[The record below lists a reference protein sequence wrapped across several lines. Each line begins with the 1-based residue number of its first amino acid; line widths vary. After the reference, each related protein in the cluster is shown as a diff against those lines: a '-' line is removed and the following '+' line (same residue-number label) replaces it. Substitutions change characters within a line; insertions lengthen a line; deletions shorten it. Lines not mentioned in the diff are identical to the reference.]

1 MENVFFSLLITRLR
15 WNLLLPQFIQW
26 FFLRNL
32 GDSCKTCKKTELRV
46 LYSGSRKHNMGQ
58 NISLHLQKSIRAFYG
73 AQTPTHIRYHEIY
86 WILQRSFEYYNFRPC
101 FTTHFTFCNST
112 SSQTGYSMRKEKKNE
127 GWGFI
132 FFPIG
137 NWLVHEKWSV
147 WQMVGCKR
155 LKIKRPSMMSAE
167 KKSGFRGHC
176 EKHLFSLYYCTQP
189 SPRRPGTCLR
199 KVNSFY
205 SMQLKY
211 WNGPVMCN
219 WLIFQNVIQSVRCF
233 QLSVILNL

>member
-1 MENVFFSLLITRLR
+1 MERR
-15 WNLLLPQFIQW
+15 LLPIYAIMKYIEYYKEALNITISDLASQPILLSVIRHPVKQDIQW
-26 FFLRNL
+26 
-32 GDSCKTCKKTELRV
+32 
-46 LYSGSRKHNMGQ
+46 
-58 NISLHLQKSIRAFYG
+58 
-73 AQTPTHIRYHEIY
+73 
-86 WILQRSFEYYNFRPC
+86 
-101 FTTHFTFCNST
+101 
-112 SSQTGYSMRKEKKNE
+112 EKKKKMKDE
-127 GWGFI
+127 ASF